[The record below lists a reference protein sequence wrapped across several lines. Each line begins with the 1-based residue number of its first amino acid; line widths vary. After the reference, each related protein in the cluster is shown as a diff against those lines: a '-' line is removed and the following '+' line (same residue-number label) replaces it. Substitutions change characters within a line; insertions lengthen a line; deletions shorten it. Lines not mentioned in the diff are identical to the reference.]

1 MTIGVC
7 TMEIHLP
14 GSDSLKGKRRV
25 LKSLTDQVQR
35 RFNVSIA
42 ELEANDTWQRSV
54 LGVACLGNERRH
66 VNQVLDRVVRVVE
79 QTPAVRMIHYQ
90 VELL

>member
-7 TMEIHLP
+7 TMEIHL
-14 GSDSLKGKRRV
+14 
-25 LKSLTDQVQR
+25 
-35 RFNVSIA
+35 
-42 ELEANDTWQRSV
+42 
-54 LGVACLGNERRH
+54 
-66 VNQVLDRVVRVVE
+66 NQVLDRVVRVVE